1 MTDFPD
7 WQAPQAHANAISL
20 TGAPPLVLKKVVDLG
35 VGQSLPATGSILR
48 PASGAF
54 SINQPGYEM
63 FFNVAS
69 LGTPAPIVSV
79 ELQWFDSFTNALMED
94 ESYWFYSGNANGH
107 LVHGRGPSKADQL
120 VILMTNHDAT
130 HGVTISWTLLQVSRV
145 FTREFWHTNTKNQQA
160 PVFLGFTSVTHDI
173 AADIVSAH
181 SVSVPASTISPFL
194 LPLYT
199 GTVRLMGVG
208 GAAAGSS
215 QWSVTPSAN
224 LTAGS
229 VPALQ
234 AANGQAGFAPL
245 GPSSLYVAEVALPRA
260 QCQLNLNNTLTAA
273 QVISAQMTAQED
285 RA

>member
-69 LGTPAPIVSV
+69 LGSPAPIVSV

-94 ESYWFYSGNANGH
+94 ETYWFYSGNASGH
-107 LVHGRGPSKADQL
+107 LIHGRGPSKADQL

-145 FTREFWHTNTKNQQA
+145 FTREFWHTNTKNQQN
-160 PVFLGFTSVTHDI
+160 PVFLGFTAATHDI
-173 AADIVSAH
+173 SSDVVASL
-181 SVSVPASTISPFL
+181 STSVPASTIDTFV

-199 GTVRLMGVG
+199 GTVRLYGQG
-208 GAAAGSS
+208 GPAAGNI
-215 QWSVTPSAN
+215 QWSVFNATD
-224 LTAGS
+224 LGGS
-229 VPALQ
+229 
-234 AANGQAGFAPL
+234 AANVVQGVSGQAGFAPF
-245 GPSSLYVAEVALPRA
+245 GPSSLYVPEVALPRS
-260 QCQLNLNNTLTAA
+260 QCQLNINNTTTVAA
-273 QVISAQMTAQED
+273 VVAASMIAQED